1 MREAVGNLVRDMQD
15 DHSMSSALA
24 EDVDLDRV
32 ISDPAYRRR
41 VIARLNARDD
51 DEVADERDAAV
62 EETALGEHLHQ
73 V

>member
-62 EETALGEHLHQ
+62 EETALGEHPHQ